1 MLILVV
7 KYTVMTSVMLLML
20 GVGLRITFG
29 QVLDVLRQF
38 RPVLRGVT
46 ANFLIVPVLTYLA
59 LLWLPISPD
68 VKIGIFLMAAAPIA
82 PMAPSPFVDMAKG
95 DLPYSVGLM
104 TLVALLSVV
113 LTPLLLILAIPESEG
128 GVVLDPLQIVQTLLT
143 VQLIPIAIGMAI
155 CSASRTWT
163 ERLLAFVPKIGQIG
177 LLVGV
182 AVILVVQAEQ
192 ILSIDPLAYVVM
204 AVLVIVWL
212 FVGDRMAIGDA
223 PDRRHALAISTA
235 IRNIPLAFLIA
246 NASFSGSAVAPVTLV
261 VSVLTMV
268 ASVIYAKRTI
278 RTETVPS

>member
-29 QVLDVLRQF
+29 QVLDVLSQF
-38 RPVLRGVT
+38 RPVLRGT
-46 ANFLIVPVLTYLA
+46 MANFLIVPLLTYMA

-104 TLVALLSVV
+104 TIVALLSVV
-113 LTPLLLILAIPESEG
+113 LTPLILILAIPESEG
-128 GVVLDPLQIVQTLLT
+128 GIVLDPLQIVQTLLT
-143 VQLIPIAIGMAI
+143 VQLIPIGIGMAI
-155 CSASRTWT
+155 CSTSRTWT
-163 ERLLAFVPKIGQIG
+163 ERLLGFVPKVGQIG

-182 AVILVVQAEQ
+182 GVILVVQAKQ
-192 ILSIDPLAYVVM
+192 ILSISPLAFLAM

-212 FVGDRMAIGDA
+212 FVGDRMAVGDA
-223 PDRRHALAISTA
+223 PDRRRALAISTA

-268 ASVIYAKRTI
+268 ASVIYAKRMI
-278 RTETVPS
+278 RTQAVPS